1 MHREAIAA
9 SGKILDSMPDST
21 LGLTEMA
28 YSLAVAGQQKEARR
42 ILRRLEGRSTSSYV
56 PAYNFAIIHIALNE
70 EEAAMR
76 YMQQAFENRDWALV
90 VLAVEPRLDPLR
102 NDPRFREILTRL
114 KLPL

>member
-9 SGKILDSMPDST
+9 LGKILDSMPDST